1 MYHMPQRCK
10 FWVTVLAIGQV
21 TLAGCGTASH
31 SLKTSG
37 SPDNHDKRFTRK
49 VATAP
54 TGQSARKLAEAHA
67 HYAAGVIHD
76 LNDESD
82 LALEEF
88 YKAAMADTGN
98 ERLVLDLS
106 RRFVQAK
113 QPEKAL
119 EILTKATA
127 LPSASG
133 TLFARTALVYLQ
145 LGKNDL
151 AIAASQVAIKKMPR
165 SLAGYQNLFNAQMQ
179 SRLYA
184 EALKTLEQA
193 TKQPD
198 TDAEFLIVLSELCA
212 TFGRTVPAKSE
223 ISKPLSLDALTRA
236 AKLNPSNPNL
246 RLKLAD
252 GLSLMGDT
260 RKATEIYIQLLTKYA
275 DFPPVRDN
283 VRAKLTDIYLRGRDR
298 EHAVEQ
304 LEAMVRDDPAN
315 AQAYYFLGGLAYGE
329 KKFEQAAEY
338 FQKTLIFKPEFQQA
352 YYDLAGVQINLSKTQ
367 DALAT
372 LEKARAKFPENFL
385 TEFLFGLA
393 YNTRKE
399 YAEAVK
405 HFTAAEV
412 IARATDS
419 KRLNEAFYFQL
430 GAVYERNGDYQQ
442 SEIYFQKCLEMAPD
456 FAEALNYLGYMWA
469 DRGVKLDKARELI
482 DKAVKLE
489 PKNAAFLDSL
499 GWVLFKLNQP
509 QPALEQMIKAVELAE
524 EPDATLYDHL
534 GDIYMALK
542 EPEKAREAWH
552 KSLSIEPNEQIQ
564 KKLDSAPVK

>member
-1 MYHMPQRCK
+1 M
-10 FWVTVLAIGQV
+10 LAIGQV
-21 TLAGCGTASH
+21 LLAGCGTVPHPSNASR
-31 SLKTSG
+31 
-37 SPDNHDKRFTRK
+37 SPDGQNKRPTQK
-49 VATAP
+49 TTASP
-54 TGQSARKLAEAHA
+54 AVPSARKQAEAHA
-67 HYAAGVIHD
+67 HYAAGVIHEI
-76 LNDESD
+76 NEEPEK
-82 LALEEF
+82 ALEEF
-88 YKAAMADTGN
+88 YKAAMADPGN
-98 ERLVLDLS
+98 ERLALDLS
-106 RRFVQAK
+106 RRFLQAK

-127 LPSASG
+127 LPGASG

-151 AIAASQVAIKKMPR
+151 AIAASQSAIKKMPR
-165 SLAGYQNLFNAQMQ
+165 SLFGYQSLFSALME

-223 ISKPLSLDALTRA
+223 ITKPLALDALTRA

-246 RLKLAD
+246 CLRLAD

-260 RKATEIYIQLLTKYA
+260 RKATEIYLQLLTKYA
-275 DFPPVRDN
+275 DFPPVRDM

-315 AQAYYFLGGLAYGE
+315 AQAYYFLGGLAYGD

-338 FQKTLIFKPEFQQA
+338 YEKTLIFRPELQQA
-352 YYDLAGVQINLSKTQ
+352 YYDLAGVQINLDKPQ

-372 LEKARAKFPENFL
+372 LQKARVKFPESFA
-385 TEFLFGLA
+385 TEFLSGMA
-393 YNTRKE
+393 YNRRKE
-399 YAEAVK
+399 YAEAIK

-412 IARATDS
+412 IARVTDP

-430 GAVYERNGDYQQ
+430 GAVYERSGDFQQ
-442 SEIYFQKCLEMAPD
+442 SETYFQKCLEMSPE

-469 DRGVKLDKARELI
+469 DRGVKLDQARKLI
-482 DKAVKLE
+482 EKAVKIE

-499 GWVLFKLNQP
+499 GWVLFKLDQP
-509 QPALEQMIKAVELAE
+509 QPALEQILKALEFAE

-542 EPEKAREAWH
+542 QPEKAREAWR
-552 KSLSIEPNEQIQ
+552 KSLSIEPNEQIK
-564 KKLDSAPVK
+564 KKLDAPPA

>member
-1 MYHMPQRCK
+1 M
-10 FWVTVLAIGQV
+10 LAIAQV
-21 TLAGCGTASH
+21 LLTGCGTASR
-31 SLKTSG
+31 SPDASG
-37 SPDNHDKRFTRK
+37 SQSGQDKRTKQK
-49 VATAP
+49 VTASP
-54 TGQSARKLAEAHA
+54 AGSSARKQAEAHA
-67 HYAAGVIHD
+67 HYAAGVIHE
-76 LNDESD
+76 LNEETDK
-82 LALEEF
+82 ALEEF
-88 YKAAMADTGN
+88 YKAAMADSGN
-98 ERLVLDLS
+98 ERLALDLS
-106 RRFVQAK
+106 RRFLQAK

-119 EILTKATA
+119 EILAKATA
-127 LPSASG
+127 QPNASG

-145 LGKNDL
+145 LGRNDQ
-151 AIAASQVAIKKMPR
+151 AITASRMAIKKMPR
-165 SLAGYQNLFNAQMQ
+165 FLGGYQSLFNAQMQ

-193 TKQPD
+193 IKQPD

-212 TFGRTVPAKSE
+212 TFGRTVPAKNE
-223 ISKPLSLDALTRA
+223 IAKPLALDALTRA

-260 RKATEIYIQLLTKYA
+260 RKATEIYLQLLAKYA

-315 AQAYYFLGGLAYGE
+315 AQAYYYLGGLAYGE
-329 KKFEQAAEY
+329 KKFEQAADY
-338 FQKTLIFKPEFQQA
+338 FEKTLVFRPEFQQA

-372 LEKARAKFPENFL
+372 LEKARRKFPESFV
-385 TEFLFGLA
+385 TEFLSGLA
-393 YNTRKE
+393 YNRRKE
-399 YAEAVK
+399 YAEAIK

-412 IARATDS
+412 IARATDP

-430 GAVYERNGDYQQ
+430 GAVHERSGDFEQ
-442 SEIYFQKCLEMAPD
+442 SETYFQKCLEMSPD

-469 DRGVKLDKARELI
+469 DRGVKLDQARKLI
-482 DKAVKLE
+482 EKAVKLE

-509 QPALEQMIKAVELAE
+509 RPALEQLLKAVEFAE

-542 EPEKAREAWH
+542 DPEKAREAWR

-564 KKLDSAPVK
+564 KKLDSPPA